1 MKRWCFIFLL
11 FAGVLSSAQTRE
23 ELMARINQIKLDTE
37 HYLYGSG
44 TGEDQVWSEKDALLG
59 LSGQVA
65 DYCRERQFSYID
77 LLEDI
82 PQDSV
87 RYITFSKAS
96 NIYRGIAYLSKQIL
110 EDAETLQRQLL
121 GSRERELK
129 LKAFVEAMG
138 SLSNTQELRLL
149 LEEQGPSLLAIYGD
163 TFDDESQKYVDGSFL
178 FYFDKQSGAI
188 IEIMTPVYD
197 GKGRRNLLTGDP
209 SDPLLYRVSPMWVY
223 FEGFNL
229 DL

>member
-1 MKRWCFIFLL
+1 
-11 FAGVLSSAQTRE
+11 
-23 ELMARINQIKLDTE
+23 MARINQIKLDTE

-44 TGEDQVWSEKDALLG
+44 MGDNQVWSEKDALLG

-65 DYCRERQFSYID
+65 DYCRERQFSYIH

-87 RYITFSKAS
+87 RYITFSKSA
-96 NIYRGIAYLSKQIL
+96 NVYRGIAFLSKQIL
-110 EDAETLQRQLL
+110 EEAEALQRQLL
-121 GSRERELK
+121 ESRERESK
-129 LKAFVEAMG
+129 LQAFVEGMRG
-138 SLSNTQELRLL
+138 LSNIQELRLL
-149 LEEQGPSLLAIYGD
+149 LEEQGPILLAIYGD

-178 FYFDKQSGAI
+178 VYFDKRSGAI
-188 IEIMTPVYD
+188 IEIMTPVHD
-197 GKGRRNLLTGDP
+197 GEGRRNLLTGAP

-223 FEGFNL
+223 FEGFDL